1 MHFFNGLTSNI
12 NDKRCMTIK
21 GYFRRRGK
29 TWSFT
34 VDVGK
39 KPNGSRDQK
48 TKGGFKT
55 KKEAEQA
62 CAELITRLSKGDYLE
77 PSKKTLQEAIISWLD
92 LIVKSTVRISTFD
105 NYSKVILKRIVPA
118 LGQHKLKD
126 ISVEHVQKFYLSLL
140 AEGLSAEYIR
150 YIHSV
155 LKGFFKYQVRIQ
167 NISKNVL
174 DLVDPPR
181 ISRKEQKT
189 WTIQEASRFLEV
201 AKSENST
208 YYIVY
213 LLALY
218 TGLRR
223 GELLALRWKD
233 CNMEQGKISVYQTLY
248 YAKQVFHFLE
258 PKTSHS
264 ARLISI
270 PDFVIEELK
279 KHKAWQ
285 DQHKKQLG
293 TAYEDYSLVAA
304 NELGRP
310 IHPRSLTGHFNRTI
324 KKANVPRIRFH
335 DQRHTHAT
343 ILLKLGEHIKI
354 VSERLGHSNSA
365 MTMNVYSHVTKD
377 MQEQA
382 AKKFEAAMRMN
393 HSKLEEIK

>member
-1 MHFFNGLTSNI
+1 
-12 NDKRCMTIK
+12 MTIK
-21 GYFRRRGK
+21 GYFRKRGK

-34 VDVGK
+34 VDVGR
-39 KPNGSRDQK
+39 KPDGSREQK
-48 TKGGFKT
+48 TRSGFKT

-62 CAELITRLSKGDYLE
+62 CAELITQINKGLYLE
-77 PSKKTLQEAIISWLD
+77 PSKKTLQEAIVTWLE
-92 LIVKSTVRISTFD
+92 LIVKPTVRISTFD
-105 NYSKVILKRIVPA
+105 NYSKAVLKRIVPS

-126 ISVEHVQKFYLSLL
+126 VSVEHIQKYYLSLL

-150 YIHSV
+150 YLHSI
-155 LKGFFKYQVRIQ
+155 LRSFFKYQVKIQ
-167 NISKNVL
+167 NITKSII
-174 DLVDPPR
+174 DFVDAPR
-181 ISRKEQKT
+181 IGRKEQKT
-189 WTIQEASRFLEV
+189 WTIQEATQLLEV
-201 AKSENST
+201 AKAENPT

-233 CNMEQGKISVYQTLY
+233 CDLEQRKISVYQTLY
-248 YAKQVFHFLE
+248 YARQAFHFLE

-264 ARLISI
+264 ARLVSI
-270 PDFVIEELK
+270 PDYVVTELRNHKIWQEE
-279 KHKAWQ
+279 
-285 DQHKKQLG
+285 HKKQLG
-293 TAYEDYSLVAA
+293 AAYEDYDLVAA

-324 KKANVPRIRFH
+324 KKANIPRIRFH

-382 AKKFEAAMRMN
+382 ARKFEEAM
-393 HSKLEEIK
+393 KAEIQNK